1 MEFRSKSSQHLI
13 VNLFV
18 FFTVF
23 RGKEMLQFDDEDLS
37 DIGGY
42 DLVHHDDLA
51 YVASAHQECKPNLKI
66 VNIIV
71 MTSIFQVK
79 RRKFWASFVE
89 NKKEWKADENR
100 TKTVLSNDWDN
111 DKTTITNKRL
121 NK

>member
-51 YVASAHQECKPNLKI
+51 YVASAHQECKPNFKI
-66 VNIIV
+66 VYRIV
-71 MTSIFQVK
+71 ITHSQP
-79 RRKFWASFVE
+79 SFDRPCIVPK
-89 NKKEWKADENR
+89 NKNSE
-100 TKTVLSNDWDN
+100 L
-111 DKTTITNKRL
+111 RL
-121 NK
+121 